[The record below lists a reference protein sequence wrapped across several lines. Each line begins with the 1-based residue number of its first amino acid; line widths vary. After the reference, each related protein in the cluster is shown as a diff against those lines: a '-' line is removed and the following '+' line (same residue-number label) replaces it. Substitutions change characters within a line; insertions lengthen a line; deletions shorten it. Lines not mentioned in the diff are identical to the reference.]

1 MQQTQNSP
9 LKKWPRHCLYLIILL
24 LFVPHTGHGKDL
36 LRFGILPVVDTLP
49 LLVGQDAGTFSE
61 QGIDLELISFQSAL
75 ERDAALQAGKID
87 GYFGDI
93 LNTLLLI
100 QSGQAVRILTTAFHT
115 HPDHRMFGIA
125 AAPKSGITS
134 IEQLKGKDMAISRA
148 TIIEYVLDALLR
160 SLDLP
165 SDYVNKQEIKKM
177 PIRLQMLL
185 SNQISSALLPEPLLT
200 LAESK
205 GAHVIKD
212 DRQLGVCL
220 TVLAMDMTRVADQ
233 PTLPERFLKAYG
245 AAVTRIN
252 QNPEAFKQIMVERTR
267 FPMPVKDL
275 YRVPVFPET
284 APPGHKDIMTTQDW
298 LVQNG
303 LLKKKIPYAQVVF
316 QNEG

>member
-1 MQQTQNSP
+1 MEHPQNSP
-9 LKKWPRHCLYLIILL
+9 VKKWPAHLLYLIILL
-24 LFVPHTGHGKDL
+24 LCLPHASFGKDV

-49 LLVGQDAGTFSE
+49 LLVGQDAGTFSD
-61 QGIDLELISFQSAL
+61 QGIDLEVVSFQSAL

-93 LNTLLLI
+93 VNTLLLI
-100 QSGQAVRILTTAFHT
+100 QSGQPVKILTTAFHT

-125 AAPKSGITS
+125 AAPDSGIKS
-134 IEQLKGKDMAISRA
+134 MDQLKGKDIAISRA

-165 SDYVNKQEIKKM
+165 GDYMTKQEIKKM

-185 SNQISSALLPEPLLT
+185 SSQISAALLPEPLLT

-205 GAHVIKD
+205 GAHVIKN
-212 DRQLGVCL
+212 DRELDASL
-220 TVLAMDMTRVADQ
+220 TVLAMDMTRVADK
-233 PTLPERFLKAYG
+233 PDLPERFLKAYG
-245 AAVTRIN
+245 AAVARIN
-252 QNPEAFKQIMVERTR
+252 RNPEAFKETMVKRTR

-284 APPGHKDIMTTQDW
+284 APPAKKDITATQHW
-298 LVQNG
+298 LMQNG
-303 LLKKKIPYAQVVF
+303 LLRAKISYSQVVF
-316 QNEG
+316 QKTP

>member
-1 MQQTQNSP
+1 MKHPQQSS

-24 LFVPHTGHGKDL
+24 LFFPHTSFGKDL

-49 LLVGQDAGTFSE
+49 LLVGQDAGTFSD
-61 QGIDLELISFQSAL
+61 QGIDFKVVSFQSAL

-100 QSGQAVRILTTAFHT
+100 QSGQPVKILTTAFHT

-125 AAPKSGITS
+125 SAPGSGITS
-134 IEQLKGKDMAISRA
+134 MEQLIGKDMAISRA

-160 SLDLP
+160 SLELP
-165 SDYVNKQEIKKM
+165 GDYVTKQEIKKM
-177 PIRLQMLL
+177 PIRLQLLL
-185 SNQISSALLPEPLLT
+185 SSQISSALLPEPLLT

-205 GAHVIKD
+205 GAHVITD
-212 DRQLGVCL
+212 DRKLDACL
-220 TVLAMDMTRVADQ
+220 TVLAMDMTRVADR
-233 PTLPERFLKAYG
+233 PTLPERFLEAYG
-245 AAVTRIN
+245 AAVAKIN
-252 QNPEAFKQIMVERTR
+252 QNPEAFKQVMVERTR

-284 APPGHKDIMTTQDW
+284 APPAEKDIMATQDW
-298 LVQNG
+298 LMQNG
-303 LLKKKIPYAQVVF
+303 LLKEKIPYGQVVF
-316 QNEG
+316 Q